1 MMIVNFVNLQN
12 VIPIWKEL
20 EYFKE
25 YKKELRNCVGEKDAE
40 RIVCEALYIISAGTN
55 DFLENYYLLPS
66 TRSKYNSVQD
76 FEDHLVST
84 VADFAT
90 ELYNLGARRMSI
102 TGLPPMGCLPLERT
116 TKMLVK
122 SSGCKE
128 EYNRVA
134 LEFNAKIEDKVG
146 LLKARLPG
154 LNLVYTDVYQKWL
167 EVTLNPSS
175 YGTPLISSF

>member
-1 MMIVNFVNLQN
+1 M
-12 VIPIWKEL
+12 IPIWREL

-25 YKKELRNCVGEKDAE
+25 YKKELKNFVGEKEAE
-40 RIVCEALYIISAGTN
+40 RIVGDALYIISAGTN

-76 FEDHLVST
+76 FEDHLMST
-84 VADFAT
+84 VAEFAT
-90 ELYNLGARRMSI
+90 EIYNLGARRMSM

-116 TKMLVK
+116 TNMIVK

-134 LEFNAKIEDKVG
+134 LEFNVKIEAKVVQ
-146 LLKARLPG
+146 LKAKLPG
-154 LNLVYTDVYQKWL
+154 LDMVYTDVYQKWL

-175 YGTPLISSF
+175 YGTPLTSTF